1 MFTTR
6 KTVVTTTGKFSSK
19 LSERVDDLFGKGME
33 TFDAGMKVM
42 SEAFR
47 EAETDATEAVS
58 TTIRIRLTSQ
68 QVSDLQAARTL
79 TFKTDSTTI
88 LLEKAE

>member
-19 LSERVDDLFGKGME
+19 LSERVDDLLGKGME
-33 TFDAGMKVM
+33 TLDAGMKVM
-42 SEAFR
+42 DEAFR

-68 QVSDLQAARTL
+68 QVSDLQAGRTL